1 VRGDSL
7 GELSASWSVSD
18 PETAIDSYSYAIGTT
33 PGGSEVVDWTSTTA
47 TSFSR
52 TNLNL
57 TAGQTYYV
65 AVKARNAGGL
75 WSVAAI
81 PPGVV
86 AGSGVCMCTT
96 NIRSVYLPMVKSR
109 P

>member
-1 VRGDSL
+1 LAS
-7 GELSASWSVSD
+7 LSATWTAYD
-18 PETAIDSYSYAIGTT
+18 PQSSISLYSYAIGIN
-33 PGGSEVVDWTSTTA
+33 PGGSDVVDWTSTSS

-57 TAGQTYYV
+57 RLGQTYYV

-75 WSVAAI
+75 WSEAGI

-86 AGSGVCMCTT
+86 AGSGVCTI
-96 NIRSVYLPMVKSR
+96 NSRQLFLPMIR
-109 P
+109 D